1 MDTKLINAYS
11 RLKAL
16 GEALPEEYYVAG
28 RYIVEFDSIVDEL
41 EQLSGFDLRQFRVR
55 LSRMEERAFL
65 MRKIDALLTAFEF
78 HLVL

>member
-16 GEALPEEYYVAG
+16 REELPDEYYVVG
-28 RYIVEFDSIVDEL
+28 KYIVEFDSIVDEL
-41 EQLSGFDLRQFRVR
+41 EQVSGFDLRQFRVH